1 MPNPGIDFSSAD
13 SIRNWAIQLANA
25 CGGSQILFG
34 KIKPANF
41 NKANALLEEFA
52 QAYNTRYMEVY
63 QPNIEGEEHANSG
76 EEE

>member
-1 MPNPGIDFSSAD
+1 MPSPGIDFTSPD

-34 KIKPANF
+34 KIKPANGI
-41 NKANALLEEFA
+41 KANALLEEFA
-52 QAYNTRYMEVY
+52 QAYNT
-63 QPNIEGEEHANSG
+63 QLIEGAKNAESG